1 MATALA
7 LGKKIRKISVVSGVC
22 DGFIGNRMVA
32 RYGAAANAL
41 VVAGATPQQIDKAL
55 ERFGFAMGPFR
66 MGDLAGLDIG
76 WATRKRK
83 AAEAG
88 VPHEPTVA
96 DKLCELGRFGQ
107 KTGAGWYRYAPG
119 VRDAL
124 PDPVVDEL
132 LTQYRAERGITP
144 RKISDEE
151 VVQRCIFALVNE
163 GARILEEGIAV
174 RASDVDLVYLNG
186 YGFPAHRGGPLCYAN
201 EMGLFNVV
209 RSLRDFAAEPGDFD
223 WWQPAPLLL
232 KLAEEGR
239 TFA

>member
-1 MATALA
+1 
-7 LGKKIRKISVVSGVC
+7 
-22 DGFIGNRMVA
+22 
-32 RYGAAANAL
+32 
-41 VVAGATPQQIDKAL
+41 
-55 ERFGFAMGPFR
+55 MGPFR

-107 KTGAGWYRYAPG
+107 KTGAGWYRYAAG

-132 LTQYRAERGITP
+132 LAQYRAERGITP

-209 RSLRDFAAEPGDFD
+209 RTLRDFAAEPGAFD